1 MKMTEIIERIKAG
14 AMVSELAAE
23 IGISTSG
30 LRNRISRAGVKAK
43 DLRREAL
50 RQKAKPMLD
59 SGMTA
64 KAVADTLGEIYQTV
78 LNAVP
83 EYKRPKRQ
91 VITPQ
96 LRQEVLRLNRK
107 GVAVYIISEL
117 TLLTKQRVHRIINN
131 ESKK

>member
-1 MKMTEIIERIKAG
+1 M
-14 AMVSELAAE
+14 
-23 IGISTSG
+23 
-30 LRNRISRAGVKAK
+30 K

-50 RQKAKPMLD
+50 RQKAKPMPD
-59 SGMTA
+59 SGMTV
-64 KAVADTLGEIYQTV
+64 KAVADALGEVYQAV

-96 LRQEVLRLNRK
+96 LRQEVLRLNKK

-117 TLLTKQRVHRIINN
+117 TLLTKQRVHRIIEN

>member
-1 MKMTEIIERIKAG
+1 MKITEIIERIKAG

-23 IGISTSG
+23 IGITTSG

-64 KAVADTLGEIYQTV
+64 KAVADALGEIYQTV

-83 EYKRPKRQ
+83 EYKRQKRQ
-91 VITPQ
+91 VVTPQ
-96 LRQEVLRLNRK
+96 LRQEVLRLNKK

-117 TLLTKQRVHRIINN
+117 TLLTKQRVHRIIKN

>member
-1 MKMTEIIERIKAG
+1 MKIAEIIERISAG

-23 IGISTSG
+23 IGITTSG

-64 KAVADTLGEIYQTV
+64 KAVADALGEIYQTV

-83 EYKRPKRQ
+83 EHKRPKRQ

-96 LRQEVLRLNRK
+96 LKHEVLRLNKK

-117 TLLTKQRVHRIINN
+117 TLLTKQRVHRIIDN

>member
-1 MKMTEIIERIKAG
+1 MKMGEIIERISAG
-14 AMVSELAAE
+14 AMVSDLAAE

-64 KAVADTLGEIYQTV
+64 KAVADELGEIYQTV

-91 VITPQ
+91 AITPQ

-117 TLLTKQRVHRIINN
+117 TLLTKQRVHRIIDN

>member
-1 MKMTEIIERIKAG
+1 MKMTEIIERISAG

-64 KAVADTLGEIYQTV
+64 KAVADALGEIYQTV

-96 LRQEVLRLNRK
+96 LRQEVLRLNKK

-117 TLLTKQRVHRIINN
+117 TLLTKQRVHRIIKN